1 MQTKLLRFRV
11 QNFRSIQDSG
21 WLDIYDNTCL
31 IGTNESGKTNLLVG
45 LWKLFPANDEQI
57 VPLID
62 YPRKKY
68 IEFEDT
74 GEDQVFVS
82 GHFQLPK
89 ESQQE
94 IKKILKAE
102 APLSEEEAPVA
113 TGDFAELILH
123 RTYGGNYIIEFPLI
137 PEIKRA
143 ATSATG
149 HEVKILNLLP
159 RFVYYSDY
167 GNLDSEIYLPY
178 VIDSM
183 ARTDLGTKE
192 REKARSLKV
201 LFEFVKLAPQEILE
215 LGKERKETSITVK
228 VNQHNVNQE
237 FSRDSTEV
245 QLTPQE
251 IEAERTNKK
260 KREILLQSAS
270 TKLTAEFR
278 AWWQQ
283 GEYRF
288 RFQADGNHFRIW
300 VSDDLRPEEVELEG
314 RSKGLQWFFS
324 FFLIF
329 LVESR
334 NTHAGCILLLDEP
347 GLSLHPVAQQD
358 LLKFFSQ
365 LSADNQLIYTTHSPF
380 LVSSDN
386 LANVKAVYVDDK
398 GLSSVSADL
407 RKNSKV
413 ANKSIYPVYAAIGLT
428 VAETLL
434 LGSDPIL
441 VEGHSDQIYLQK
453 IKNYLSGLGKYQ
465 NPREMIFIPTGG
477 VRGMS
482 AIISIIS
489 AKEGDLPYTL
499 LDSDKSGKDKAN
511 SLRKELY
518 KAQPQK
524 VIEVENILNKSDVYE
539 VEDLLPGAELA
550 RFFSRRFR
558 GQTDDF
564 SDHYVPGK
572 PIVPQMEM
580 FAAKNNITLD
590 TGWKVE
596 LAYDFHNGFA
606 SVEKKLADPDILL
619 WTVLFEKLMGKNENP
634 K

>member
-251 IEAERTNKK
+251 IEAERTN
-260 KREILLQSAS
+260 
-270 TKLTAEFR
+270 
-278 AWWQQ
+278 
-283 GEYRF
+283 
-288 RFQADGNHFRIW
+288 
-300 VSDDLRPEEVELEG
+300 RP
-314 RSKGLQWFFS
+314 
-324 FFLIF
+324 
-329 LVESR
+329 
-334 NTHAGCILLLDEP
+334 
-347 GLSLHPVAQQD
+347 
-358 LLKFFSQ
+358 
-365 LSADNQLIYTTHSPF
+365 
-380 LVSSDN
+380 
-386 LANVKAVYVDDK
+386 
-398 GLSSVSADL
+398 
-407 RKNSKV
+407 
-413 ANKSIYPVYAAIGLT
+413 
-428 VAETLL
+428 
-434 LGSDPIL
+434 
-441 VEGHSDQIYLQK
+441 
-453 IKNYLSGLGKYQ
+453 
-465 NPREMIFIPTGG
+465 
-477 VRGMS
+477 
-482 AIISIIS
+482 
-489 AKEGDLPYTL
+489 
-499 LDSDKSGKDKAN
+499 
-511 SLRKELY
+511 
-518 KAQPQK
+518 QP
-524 VIEVENILNKSDVYE
+524 N
-539 VEDLLPGAELA
+539 
-550 RFFSRRFR
+550 
-558 GQTDDF
+558 
-564 SDHYVPGK
+564 
-572 PIVPQMEM
+572 
-580 FAAKNNITLD
+580 
-590 TGWKVE
+590 
-596 LAYDFHNGFA
+596 
-606 SVEKKLADPDILL
+606 
-619 WTVLFEKLMGKNENP
+619 
-634 K
+634 